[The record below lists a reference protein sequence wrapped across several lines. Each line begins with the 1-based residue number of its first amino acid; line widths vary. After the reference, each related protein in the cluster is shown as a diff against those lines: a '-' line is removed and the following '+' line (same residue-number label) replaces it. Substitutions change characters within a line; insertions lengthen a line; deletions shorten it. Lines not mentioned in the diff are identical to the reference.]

1 MLSFFLRLPAR
12 WPHVVMLTVAAVW
25 GIVAFLTAP
34 LFEVVYV
41 TSGRGVVILGG
52 YVLAFILGSWAVSV
66 VHQTSTSTA
75 AQRPAAPRGGLDMR
89 FAFVGATICAL
100 AGILLRL
107 YDRLILRGAEL
118 GLAEIARR
126 KIDVALT
133 ANESPIGLIAAPLT
147 GFCFMP
153 AMLVLLNPKLTSKP
167 IRYMAF
173 AIALFPPFEAVYF
186 QGGTSVVALALL
198 LLLSV
203 LATRPTPPQPAQ
215 KKTRHLSFPQQIGL
229 IAAGGSALVLGG
241 WMFTARVHAIAGS
254 VSQYLIYAAGS
265 NANVVVPSQL
275 ALRIMDVPVFGQI
288 AFVIYWIS
296 LYVTSGVYNLFYVLE
311 RGFIFH
317 THGATQ
323 TQVFLRAFDIL
334 TGNGTRPSVADSNPL
349 AGLYQTM
356 FGDVYLD
363 FGVIGGLVQ
372 CLLMGVIAAL
382 VHRARLKGNSAA
394 QMIDPILKT
403 FLLMGVFV
411 SSLSSFGLFVLLAAF
426 ALILLAAFSPR
437 PRGNIVMPV
446 PRRAS

>member
-25 GIVAFLTAP
+25 GVVAFLTAP

-41 TSGRGVVILGG
+41 TSGRGVLILSG

-66 VHQTSTSTA
+66 VHQSSPPP
-75 AQRPAAPRGGLDMR
+75 QRPAAPTGGLDMR
-89 FAFVGATICAL
+89 FAFVGAIICAL
-100 AGILLRL
+100 TGIGLRL
-107 YDRLILRGAEL
+107 YDRLILRGTEL
-118 GLAEIARR
+118 GLGEIARR

-147 GFCFMP
+147 GFCFLP

-203 LATRPTPPQPAQ
+203 LATRPAPAQPAR
-215 KKTRHLSFPQQIGL
+215 KKPRRHLTFPQQIGL

-241 WMFTARVHAIAGS
+241 WMFTARVNAIAGS

-317 THGATQ
+317 TQGATQ

-334 TGNGTRPSVADSNPL
+334 TGNATRPSVADSNPL

-356 FGDVYLD
+356 FGDVFLD

-382 VHRARLKGNSAA
+382 FHRARLKGNSAA
-394 QMIDPILKT
+394 GIIDPILKT
-403 FLLMGVFV
+403 FLMMGVFV
-411 SSLSSFGLFVLLAAF
+411 SSLSSFGLFVLLAAM
-426 ALILLAAFSPR
+426 ALILLAALSPR
-437 PRGNIVMPV
+437 PRGNLVMPV
-446 PRRAS
+446 ARRAS